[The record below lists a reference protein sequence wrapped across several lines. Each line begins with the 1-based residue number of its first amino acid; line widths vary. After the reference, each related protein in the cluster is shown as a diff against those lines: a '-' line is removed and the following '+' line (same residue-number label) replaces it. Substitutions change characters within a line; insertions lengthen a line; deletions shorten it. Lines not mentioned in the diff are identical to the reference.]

1 MFLFKSTQ
9 ETMYN
14 FTTPDMKGINNNIHL
29 AGDLDAADS
38 NGCTYCTEK
47 NGINVQSLLPC
58 ALFFCGRKW
67 PL

>member
-29 AGDLDAADS
+29 AEIWMLQTVMGAPI
-38 NGCTYCTEK
+38 EK
-47 NGINVQSLLPC
+47 NGINAQSLILC
-58 ALFFCGRKW
+58 ALFICGRKW